1 VLAHPGQLQPALPRP
16 APARRDRDR
25 ALAGHVL
32 AGQRRLHPLQVG
44 QGALGHDLAAVLAG
58 PGADVDQ
65 VVGGADGGLVVLD
78 HDQGVAEVAQPD
90 QGLDQAVVVALVEP
104 DGGLVEHVQ
113 HPGQA
118 GADLGGQPDPLS
130 LAAGQGGRGPVDA
143 QVVEADVEQEPEPGV
158 DLLEDP
164 VGDVGVAV

>member
-1 VLAHPGQLQPALPRP
+1 MSSLRLQFAHLTSSSQRSPGLRRLDGTAMACFPAMYWPGQ
-16 APARRDRDR
+16 
-25 ALAGHVL
+25 G
-32 AGQRRLHPLQVG
+32 RLGALQVG

-90 QGLDQAVVVALVEP
+90 QGLDQPVVVALVQP

-118 GADLGGQPDPLS
+118 GADLGGQPIRHHQP
-130 LAAGQGGRGPVDA
+130 ARVADA
-143 QVVEADVEQEPEPGV
+143 RSMPR
-158 DLLEDP
+158 
-164 VGDVGVAV
+164 